1 MVLFEFSLTLALIG
15 GPVLTPT
22 DPIVLREIVR
32 ESHMPRW
39 VGIWLSTLIT
49 VLLKAR
55 MSWPAQIF
63 IC

>member
-1 MVLFEFSLTLALIG
+1 MALIG